1 MTTTPVPFDA
11 NGVLKTPNE
20 IFFNNSITASEVPLM
35 EEAWE
40 FGDGSPVEQAWR
52 RSSEY
57 PFVEFILMMLTKPF
71 KVFYDY
77 KDEVS
82 QGVSIFN
89 SREGP

>member
-40 FGDGSPVEQAWR
+40 FGDGSPENKHGDVQVNIR
-52 RSSEY
+52 LLNL
-57 PFVEFILMMLTKPF
+57 F
-71 KVFYDY
+71 
-77 KDEVS
+77 
-82 QGVSIFN
+82 
-89 SREGP
+89 